1 MERMSKKLNMNNSN
15 CSKQTIIKMGQVLSI
30 PDCVEELEQEQ
41 EEAVGRQ
48 DTTNEA
54 VGRQDTTNEAVVRQD
69 DTNEA
74 VGRQDQDTDS
84 EAVGRQDTTNE
95 AVGRQDTCQ
104 ICHSIDIDKA
114 TSSCDSQYNDY
125 ILCSSCHYDLCSQND
140 TLIECEY
147 CGNLWDG
154 HAQCNCYYEED
165 DDM

>member
-1 MERMSKKLNMNNSN
+1 MSSKKLKLNYSN

-30 PDCVEELEQEQ
+30 PHCVDEIEQEQ

-48 DTTNEA
+48 D
-54 VGRQDTTNEAVVRQD
+54 
-69 DTNEA
+69 
-74 VGRQDQDTDS
+74 
-84 EAVGRQDTTNE
+84 TNE